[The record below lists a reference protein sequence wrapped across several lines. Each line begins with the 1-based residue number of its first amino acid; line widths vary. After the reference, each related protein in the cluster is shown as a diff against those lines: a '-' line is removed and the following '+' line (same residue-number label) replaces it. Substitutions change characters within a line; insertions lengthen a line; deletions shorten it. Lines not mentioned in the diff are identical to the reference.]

1 MHFKKNVSRAIV
13 LLCVLASLL
22 SLLPL
27 GASGISYD
35 GSGISGNGT
44 ANQTGN
50 GAYGLYDTNLERVRT
65 LEQR

>member
-13 LLCVLASLL
+13 LLCVMASLL

-35 GSGISGNGT
+35 GGGTSGNGS

-50 GAYGLYDTNLERVRT
+50 GM
-65 LEQR
+65 